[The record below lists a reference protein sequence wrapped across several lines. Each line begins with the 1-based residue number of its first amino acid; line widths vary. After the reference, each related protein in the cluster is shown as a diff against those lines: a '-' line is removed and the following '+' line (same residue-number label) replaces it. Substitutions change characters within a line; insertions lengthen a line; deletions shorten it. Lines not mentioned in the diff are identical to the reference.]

1 METTETIETA
11 ESVKE
16 FVPRCPD
23 ADGKDIT
30 LNSLVYLVSR
40 PKAGERK
47 PFRVREISYQ
57 YQGKD
62 EQPKA
67 LLTLLGRKDRIG
79 ANRCAVVDESTDFGK
94 VAALI
99 ERVGGRVDADAI
111 YEYLGKSGCLEAIV
125 DDEKEAMPSEERAV
139 DGG

>member
-1 METTETIETA
+1 MENVETVEVV
-11 ESVKE
+11 EE
-16 FVPRCPD
+16 FVPTCKD
-23 ADGKDIT
+23 ADGKPIA
-30 LNSLVYLVSR
+30 LNNLVYLVS
-40 PKAGERK
+40 PPTTGERK

-62 EQPKA
+62 NQPKA

-99 ERVGGRVDADAI
+99 ERVGGRVDANAI
-111 YEYLGKSGCLEAIV
+111 YEYLSQSGRSEAIV
-125 DDEKEAMPSEERAV
+125 DDAEATEEAMPSEEGKPV
-139 DGG
+139 